1 VSKAKSAKRKAQ
13 QAKKQLSSA
22 GPSSRTGGGL
32 KAAGSVVS
40 KQEFKNIMSSRDIS
54 ANKLLERIGEGG
66 LALGSA
72 AVKALNKGKFG
83 SVGPLGTPSEKFIE
97 GPGGYGAGLKGLS
110 LSRGQVYAGTYGVDG
125 KQMPIIQARQ
135 AVRRPAA
142 PQVSGKS
149 EAPAGQTDYG
159 IRPMSEEERKVLTS
173 SGSTPRWIPNLN
185 APGTENYDPEY
196 GGGGWVS
203 TKGVPGGTGMM
214 GAASDEFMKAYSKA
228 TTMAKQLGQMGTGGS
243 VEGVYNLA
251 KMFDERQAQQPTAG
265 LTGYSQPTQ
274 AGTAGESVAPSG
286 GKVQKLRSKIQ
297 KTKALIK
304 SSQSELA
311 ARGF

>member
-1 VSKAKSAKRKAQ
+1 NKGYREEFGGGGWVAGVSDYD
-13 QAKKQLSSA
+13 
-22 GPSSRTGGGL
+22 GPSYNSIADIKDWYKAMAATGGSALGSGSWDDIRAAAATYGSTPQSSGAAGSSTTQPNAPISAPRKVKGL
-32 KAAGSVVS
+32 RGAGSVVS
-40 KQEFKNIMSSRDIS
+40 KKELTNIMRSRNLT
-54 ANKLLERIGEGG
+54 AQQVLERAGQRG
-66 LALGSA
+66 LALGAGVVNA
-72 AVKALNKGKFG
+72 ANKGK
-83 SVGPLGTPSEKFIE
+83 LGGNLLLPYAAGQSKGFVQ
-97 GPGGYGAGLKGLS
+97 GMGGLT
-110 LSRGQVYAGTYGVDG
+110 LSRGQTYSGTYEVDG

-142 PQVSGKS
+142 SQVSGKS

-203 TKGVPGGTGMM
+203 TKGVPGGTGMT

-243 VEGVYNLA
+243 VEGVY
-251 KMFDERQAQQPTAG
+251 
-265 LTGYSQPTQ
+265 
-274 AGTAGESVAPSG
+274 
-286 GKVQKLRSKIQ
+286 
-297 KTKALIK
+297 
-304 SSQSELA
+304 
-311 ARGF
+311 